1 MTVFR
6 QERWH
11 EKEKRL
17 ITALRAASDRRRRA
31 YSRRDRI
38 GAESVHHVAEGRR

>member
-6 QERWH
+6 QEARH

-17 ITALRAASDRRRRA
+17 ITALRAASARRRRV
-31 YSRRDRI
+31 YSRRDRV
-38 GAESVHHVAEGRR
+38 GAESVHHVAEGHR